1 MFLWNVT
8 RFFDQLFCSQFGFF
22 PAVGS
27 RRLSLSNCPWHWLWL
42 LCAQKREVEERERRI
57 ITQGTFPQE
66 TGINPS
72 PPLSSL
78 LHLSPLLPLHWLSFF
93 FFITLSKGAIHSVIV
108 CFFSLSLSLFF
119 CCCSDETFFLMLKML
134 LVFCHGC
141 SANQLSAVEDE
152 SFERSKSRREGEL
165 WLVFQQQWCPI
176 WHLGDKRDIIINL
189 KGRIIIFKN
198 FKNASADQWMTLSL
212 LASPLF
218 CH

>member
-1 MFLWNVT
+1 MTLT
-8 RFFDQLFCSQFGFF
+8 LI
-22 PAVGS
+22 AV
-27 RRLSLSNCPWHWLWL
+27 CT
-42 LCAQKREVEERERRI
+42 EERGRGAGEEDHNTRNIPSRDWRK
-57 ITQGTFPQE
+57 PQPSSLF
-66 TGINPS
+66 TPPSLPS
-72 PPLSSL
+72 PSASL
-78 LHLSPLLPLHWLSFF
+78 AVFFF

-176 WHLGDKRDIIINL
+176 
-189 KGRIIIFKN
+189 
-198 FKNASADQWMTLSL
+198 
-212 LASPLF
+212 
-218 CH
+218 

>member
-8 RFFDQLFCSQFGFF
+8 QFFDQLFCSQFGFF

-66 TGINPS
+66 PSSLFTPPSLPS
-72 PPLSSL
+72 PSASL
-78 LHLSPLLPLHWLSFF
+78 AVFF
-93 FFITLSKGAIHSVIV
+93 FFSSLYPRGRYIQLLCV
-108 CFFSLSLSLFF
+108 FSLSLFFF

-189 KGRIIIFKN
+189 KGQIIIFKN
-198 FKNASADQWMTLSL
+198 IKNASADQWMTLSL

>member
-66 TGINPS
+66 TGVNPS

-93 FFITLSKGAIHSVIV
+93 FFHHFIQGGDTFSYCV
-108 CFFSLSLSLFF
+108 FFLSLSLSFFLLLFRRDIFSNVEDASCVLSWLLCKSAF
-119 CCCSDETFFLMLKML
+119 CCRGWVFREVEESKRGRALVGFPAAVVPNLTSGRQKGYYYKSEGSD
-134 LVFCHGC
+134 
-141 SANQLSAVEDE
+141 N
-152 SFERSKSRREGEL
+152 
-165 WLVFQQQWCPI
+165 
-176 WHLGDKRDIIINL
+176 
-189 KGRIIIFKN
+189 N
-198 FKNASADQWMTLSL
+198 F
-212 LASPLF
+212 
-218 CH
+218 